1 MSDIIAQVID
11 ICRQQLDIP
20 PDAAQRLETSI
31 RRQLAGEF
39 YYIGKRGLITRQRWH
54 IIQQELKAGRS
65 VAYIEEK
72 HDIPRSTIYRL
83 INHNRGQPWQD
94 SH

>member
-1 MSDIIAQVID
+1 MSDIIGSVIE
-11 ICRQQLDIP
+11 ICRQQLNIQ
-20 PDAAQRLETSI
+20 PDVAQRLEASI
-31 RRQLAGEF
+31 RGQLAGEF
-39 YYIGKRGLITRQRWH
+39 YYIGKRGLVTKQRCH
-54 IIQQELKAGRS
+54 IIQQELKAGHS

-94 SH
+94 